1 MSAATVGL
9 GCDCCHDSD
18 GRLLLRTAINQ
29 DHLAQPGHNTTS
41 CGDKAWVRQL
51 SNGSMAVTVVN
62 MYDTKAEVQVCLED
76 LGWKSTRKNVAVA
89 YDIWKGK
96 TTLIDGS
103 MKSDHLDPH
112 DNVAFILSPAPPG
125 PPGPPPPPPLP
136 PPPPAPPPAP
146 PGPAPTTP
154 KGFTAHPG
162 NYCSDHDGSRVF
174 DGKAKTV
181 AECAAKC
188 TAAKCSCFDWS
199 TSWGNCRVVKVR
211 STTACACLFPPGRMP
226 RLHTNGAVLCCRG
239 RLDT

>member
-9 GCDCCHDSD
+9 GCDCCLDSD
-18 GRLLLRTAINQ
+18 GRPLLRTAINQ

-62 MYDTKAEVQVCLED
+62 MYDSKAEVQVCLED

-146 PGPAPTTP
+146 PGPPQPTP

-162 NYCSDHDGSRVF
+162 MYCSDHDGSRTF
-174 DGKAKTV
+174 DGKTPTIAQ
-181 AECAAKC
+181 CAAKC
-188 TAAKCSCFDWS
+188 TASKCSCFDYS
-199 TSWGNCRVVKVR
+199 GGKNCRVVKV
-211 STTACACLFPPGRMP
+211 STAACACLFPPGRMP